1 MGDGKRLYAK
11 IWQHSCHITAGIAYA
26 LLEEFFDELI
36 VLAYYK
42 AFGIGAFLDDVEGE
56 FARTDTCLLHNGC
69 DCLWLQIYAYFTA
82 FPNFCPFFCWRKKSW
97 GEIEGEDDAG
107 PGKGTQMPQMD
118 TDISGSG

>member
-11 IWQHSCHITAGIAYA
+11 IWQHGCHIAAGIAYT

-36 VLAYYK
+36 VLAWYK

-69 DCLWLQIYAYFTA
+69 DFSGCKYTPISRHFQIFAYF
-82 FPNFCPFFCWRKKSW
+82 FCGYIK
-97 GEIEGEDDAG
+97 EIR
-107 PGKGTQMPQMD
+107 
-118 TDISGSG
+118 

>member
-11 IWQHSCHITAGIAYA
+11 IWQHGCHIAAGIAYA

-56 FARTDTCLLHNGC
+56 FARTDTCLLHNI
-69 DCLWLQIYAYFTA
+69 L
-82 FPNFCPFFCWRKKSW
+82 PFKRPKSKPFGLEGPW
-97 GEIEGEDDAG
+97 FSKSVGKEVTEGEMSDALVVALC
-107 PGKGTQMPQMD
+107 
-118 TDISGSG
+118 